1 MNEEKALKKQVK
13 EAEKDLH
20 IQTKKTIEALDDAQ
34 AMQLI
39 KLKWVTPLVEKMAGL
54 PAAIINDFIA
64 KLIALSKKYE
74 TTFAEVD
81 HQISETE
88 SSLANLLGEL
98 TGNEFDMQGINEL
111 KKLLGG
117 EQYEAK

>member
-1 MNEEKALKKQVK
+1 M
-13 EAEKDLH
+13 
-20 IQTKKTIEALDDAQ
+20 TKKTIEELTDAQ
-34 AMQLI
+34 VLDLLR
-39 KLKWVTPLVEKMAGL
+39 LKWVAPLVNSLAGL
-54 PAAIINDFIA
+54 SKAVISDFIA

-111 KKLLGG
+111 KKLLEGV
-117 EQYEAK
+117 

>member
-1 MNEEKALKKQVK
+1 MNPEKIKVIAMDLDGTLTQHKQP
-13 EAEKDLH
+13 
-20 IQTKKTIEALDDAQ
+20 
-34 AMQLI
+34 M
-39 KLKWVTPLVEKMAGL
+39 TPECRET
-54 PAAIINDFIA
+54 
-64 KLIALSKKYE
+64 LIALSKKYE